1 MAAVS
6 SLFTKKTGWAT
17 SHLCGDLRDLRMGRY
32 RSHISTGGLKK
43 STEIS
48 QIGFLGTRVAG
59 NSGEKRSDFTDWA
72 SRTRRTGMPG
82 FDVQLSAEACAEMLA
97 HIEYK
102 NPSPFYSLLE
112 ISNILGW
119 EGLAKRHHLL
129 RGVSSTEMRTALT
142 ELFGRSGKILFQ
154 FEKDRS
160 GAAKIVDEGI
170 KYSYKIQFPTLDDG
184 KQNLLGYLTEQTGWD
199 LKTNAAEKLAQRI
212 VEGYEKICE
221 KKISVGSGSGGGS
234 LSNGGAGVVAGA
246 VGGVWTTVP
255 APCGHPATTQAT
267 RTASEHTSHHT
278 P

>member
-1 MAAVS
+1 
-6 SLFTKKTGWAT
+6 
-17 SHLCGDLRDLRMGRY
+17 
-32 RSHISTGGLKK
+32 
-43 STEIS
+43 
-48 QIGFLGTRVAG
+48 
-59 NSGEKRSDFTDWA
+59 
-72 SRTRRTGMPG
+72 MPG

-184 KQNLLGYLTEQTGWD
+184 KQNLLGYLTEQTSNRTRTPNTHFPAHP
-199 LKTNAAEKLAQRI
+199 LTHLPLCPTPPLPHSPTPTI
-212 VEGYEKICE
+212 PHSHTPTLPHSHTPIP
-221 KKISVGSGSGGGS
+221 S
-234 LSNGGAGVVAGA
+234 LSHRVGLENKCCGEACPAHRGGL
-246 VGGVWTTVP
+246 
-255 APCGHPATTQAT
+255 
-267 RTASEHTSHHT
+267 
-278 P
+278 